1 MSLQLNVAVYQAEVK
16 QRNAE
21 ALARQK
27 EAEAYTAAKLKEE
40 TAWANN
46 WKAENIAA
54 IAAMLKRGDIDKATH
69 DLYVKETNAQHAA
82 YIKEFTAAQAEQN
95 KWAKDTY
102 TQETQQNAAYLKDMQ
117 AEIAA
122 EQKRLKAQYD
132 QQTKLAAEAKKNALA
147 ELSYEKALYTAA
159 DYQKKVADINND
171 YARITDAINTAYT
184 TIQQAPAERRETYLS
199 GGIGSLAHAQ
209 ELLAKS
215 KETAAANAPIPTGA
229 AAKPLT
235 LDTST
240 PTAVSGPAPPPV
252 ATPSQ
257 LPGSGVAQGGI
268 SEEEQARARAAVT
281 GGLTTPFSAP
291 SVPATPQA
299 PTGPQ
304 QPPVTATPSPYGDI
318 FSKEQQFPSLLQG
331 AANPYLPTQQP
342 LVPNLTPQ
350 QPRPPMPNMQ
360 FQPMQPTNILQGL
373 QQPTG
378 QTLPAQSALPFSP
391 TTPVN
396 PYIDAYQGM
405 LQTARP
411 PEEQTLVPQPT
422 TPQPTQT
429 TGMF

>member
-1 MSLQLNVAVYQAEVK
+1 MSLDLNIATYQAEVN
-16 QRNAE
+16 QRKAA
-21 ALARQK
+21 ALAEQN
-27 EAEAYTAAKLKEE
+27 ALIAANAARHKEE
-40 TAWANN
+40 TAWANS
-46 WKAENIAA
+46 WKAENNGYLAQ
-54 IAAMLKRGDIDKATH
+54 MLKEGRISKADHDANVKINNEMYAEFIKDINFSQTNNNQFAKDQYNA
-69 DLYVKETNAQHAA
+69 LVKEA
-82 YIKEFTAAQAEQN
+82 
-95 KWAKDTY
+95 DL
-102 TQETQQNAAYLKDMQ
+102 YLKDRQ
-117 AEIAA
+117 TEIAD
-122 EQKRLKAQYD
+122 EQKRLKDQYELQKKLSAQ
-132 QQTKLAAEAKKNALA
+132 AKKDALA

-159 DYQKKVADINND
+159 DYNKKVADINAD
-171 YARITDAINTAYT
+171 YARIDDAINTAYT
-184 TIQQAPAERRETYLS
+184 TIQQAPTERRGAYLS
-199 GGIGSLAHAQ
+199 GGIGSLSHAQ

-240 PTAVSGPAPPPV
+240 PTAVSGPAPAPV